1 MNLANEWNIPYMET
15 SAKNST
21 VVNNLFTEIVKEMNF
36 KLSKGNGHT
45 RKEKKKMKKLTN
57 LSINSNVN
65 NKTSSSSD
73 SNSFSSN
80 NTKESAKMK
89 LKKANYDKRMS
100 NCDFFQDC
108 CTACFCCC
116 YRDSSTSYL
125 PPDVNYYSKG
135 SKSKCS
141 IL

>member
-1 MNLANEWNIPYMET
+1 MET

-21 VVNNLFTEIVKEMNF
+21 VVNSLFTEIVKEMNF
-36 KLSKGNGHT
+36 KLSTGNGNT
-45 RKEKKKMKKLTN
+45 RKEKKKIKKLTN

-65 NKTSSSSD
+65 NKTNSSSD
-73 SNSFSSN
+73 SNSFSSS

-89 LKKANYDKRMS
+89 LKKANYDKGMS
-100 NCDFFQDC
+100 KCDFFQDC
-108 CTACFCCC
+108 TACFCC
-116 YRDSSTSYL
+116 YRDSSKTYL